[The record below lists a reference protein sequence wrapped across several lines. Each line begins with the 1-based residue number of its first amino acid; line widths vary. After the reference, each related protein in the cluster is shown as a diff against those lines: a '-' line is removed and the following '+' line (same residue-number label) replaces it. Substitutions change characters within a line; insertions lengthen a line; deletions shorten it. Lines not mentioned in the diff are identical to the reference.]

1 MGEHQQTRRRLR
13 ADERALLDALVNEC
27 GPRLLAYVRRDYGYQ
42 FDAEEIVAETFCR
55 AAANIETLKHCERSD
70 LYLLTIARNLC
81 RDRFRKPTEQNM
93 PYQASDRPA
102 EGVEPLES
110 IAHQER
116 RDALIAA
123 VDDLPE
129 VQREVVALRLATDLK
144 FEEIAGLLDVPLGT
158 VLSRM
163 HSAVRRLKQQLR
175 YSHER

>member
-13 ADERALLDALVNEC
+13 VDERALLDVLVNEC
-27 GPRLLAYVRRDYGYQ
+27 GPRLLAYVRRVYGYQ

-81 RDRFRKPTEQNM
+81 RDHFRKPPEQNM
-93 PYQASDRPA
+93 PYQSFNRPA
-102 EGVEPLES
+102 KADEPLES
-110 IAHQER
+110 IVHQER
-116 RDALIAA
+116 RNVLIAA
-123 VDDLPE
+123 VDNLSE
-129 VQREVVALRLATDLK
+129 TQREVVALRLATDLK

-163 HSAVRRLKQQLR
+163 HSAVGRLKQQLR